1 MQYKFT
7 GNGAG
12 IPGLPHLIS
21 QEEIDQLGPDQVK
34 TWKAALESGSYVEV
48 EEHVVADPSTALPSL
63 ESVTVVVWSGG

>member
-48 EEHVVADPSTALPSL
+48 EEHVVADPSTPRRSKSAKPAQP
-63 ESVTVVVWSGG
+63 TDGG